1 MKMKSWKALA
11 YFLKTVCPMSW
22 RTVICSFFST
32 ALKAAAPMVTL
43 VLSSRLLADL
53 TVRAST
59 GKILADIFALVL
71 FNAAAGIFQTFLGNR
86 FKTLM
91 DELKDNFTLYVGK
104 RLMKMKY
111 GKLESPYVQDL
122 RQQALLP
129 ILQWGNFEFIFQEFV
144 PAFIGGIITA
154 VSTFFLLSE
163 YKLWLVLPVLLTVA
177 VHLVLSG
184 IQNKRFQ
191 KVAMTVGNVER
202 KLNYY
207 DSVTNDF
214 TLGKDIRL
222 FKMNG
227 ILMRKI
233 RELNDKEVGEFSK
246 LFYSAASLDLW
257 GTILVQ
263 IQVYLVYIIA
273 AVDLF
278 QKTISIDAFFRFTGL
293 FINFG
298 SSLFQFMN
306 SLVNLHSR
314 SRFLE
319 KFVEFNKIPIESD
332 VSCQCCGDALPV
344 EFSHISFGY
353 ENSGEILSDIS
364 FSIPAGKTAAL
375 VGENGC
381 GKTTIAKLLSGFL
394 SPAAG
399 QIAIGG
405 CPLASDSRESLSA
418 VYQDFQ
424 LFAFTVRENIET
436 AYTGRGDIWKC
447 LEDIGMKEMIEELP
461 NRESTHLYKAFEP
474 DGREFSYGQSQ
485 KLATARALYK
495 NAGIILLDEPTSAF
509 DAKAEYE
516 IFRDFRRLIE
526 GKTALLISHRLWSC
540 RFCDEILVLSGHQ
553 IAERGTHKDLMRIEN
568 GIYRKMFLAQAQ
580 YYEP

>member
-1 MKMKSWKALA
+1 
-11 YFLKTVCPMSW
+11 MSW
-22 RTVICSFFST
+22 RAVICSFCST

-43 VLSSRLLADL
+43 ILSSRLLADL
-53 TVRAST
+53 TTHASAEE
-59 GKILADIFALVL
+59 ILLDILALVL
-71 FNAAAGIFQTFLGNR
+71 FNAAASIFQTFFVNR

-91 DELKDNFTLYVGK
+91 DKLKDYFTLYVGK

-129 ILQWGNFEFIFQEFV
+129 ILQWGNFEFVFQEFI
-144 PAFIGGIITA
+144 PAFVGGIITA
-154 VSTFFLLSE
+154 VTTFFLLAE
-163 YKLWLVLPVLLTVA
+163 YKLWLVFPVLLTVA
-177 VHLVLSG
+177 IHLVLSG

-191 KVAMTVGNVER
+191 KVAMTVGKVER

-222 FKMNG
+222 FKINK

-233 RELNDKEVGEFSK
+233 RELNDKEVGEVSE
-246 LFYSAASLDLW
+246 LFYSAAKLDIGETL
-257 GTILVQ
+257 LVQ
-263 IQVYLVYIIA
+263 IQIYFVYVIA
-273 AVDLF
+273 AIDLF
-278 QKTISIDAFFRFTGL
+278 RKTITIDAFFRFTGL

-306 SLVNLHSR
+306 AIVNLHIR

-319 KFVEFNKIPIESD
+319 KFVEFNEIPIEPD
-332 VSCQCCGDALPV
+332 ISCQCRGDAQPV

-353 ENSGEILSDIS
+353 ENGKEILSDVS
-364 FSIPAGKTAAL
+364 FSIPAGKAVAL
-375 VGENGC
+375 VGENGS

-394 SPAAG
+394 SPTAG
-399 QIAIGG
+399 QIMIGG
-405 CPLASDSRESLSA
+405 RPLAADSRESISA

-424 LFAFTVRENIET
+424 LFGFTVRENIET

-447 LEDIGMKEMIEELP
+447 LEDVGMKQIIGELP
-461 NRESTHLYKAFEP
+461 GKENTYLYKAFEP
-474 DGREFSYGQSQ
+474 GGRDFSYGQSQ

-540 RFCDEILVLSGHQ
+540 RFCDEILVLSDHR
-553 IAERGTHKDLMRIEN
+553 IVERGSHEDLMCIEN
-568 GIYRKMFLAQAQ
+568 GVYRKMFLAQAQ
-580 YYEP
+580 YYEDSEEA